1 MQSGPIICMVSFLLL
16 ATLMDEITSK
26 YVINAMQ
33 FQYVSI
39 DFSQVCLL
47 TEVFFAANFFLQ
59 FLIMSALVGIPLF
72 TFHVSLGQLLA
83 SGTMD
88 MWKISPVFQV
98 QSYSIVLTVLIF
110 EQKMSSTLNLKVV
123 ENFTCLTNNFSLTSK

>member
-1 MQSGPIICMVSFLLL
+1 MQL
-16 ATLMDEITSK
+16 
-26 YVINAMQ
+26 
-33 FQYVSI
+33 QYVSI
-39 DFSQVCLL
+39 DFMPGLFVNWS
-47 TEVFFAANFFLQ
+47 VFFFSANFFLQ

-98 QSYSIVLTVLIF
+98 QYCVDSFNFWAENEQYFKF
-110 EQKMSSTLNLKVV
+110 EISRKFYLPY
-123 ENFTCLTNNFSLTSK
+123 

>member
-1 MQSGPIICMVSFLLL
+1 MESN
-16 ATLMDEITSK
+16 TSK
-26 YVINAMQ
+26 YYINAMQ
-33 FQYVSI
+33 SRYVFI
-39 DFSQVCLL
+39 DFWEINPLYQVCWL

-98 QSYSIVLTVLIF
+98 QHYVVNF
-110 EQKMSSTLNLKVV
+110 YLNVYLGRKT
-123 ENFTCLTNNFSLTSK
+123 EKAS